1 MNCFDEIEKVIEYIE
16 GNLNCVDIRN
26 ISKLTGVPGGLY
38 QRIFSYVCGVSISEY
53 VRRRKL
59 SEAARDILQKEES
72 IIDIAIRYGY
82 DNHSAFSR
90 AFKEQFGV
98 PPTSL
103 TGDIYHSKFYQ
114 RFSFQNEDTYYV
126 MKGRRI
132 MADIVKIEYVDM
144 AETLLIGIAKSNTG
158 LANHE
163 LWQKYFEEGHSERL
177 GELEQYQSEDMK
189 EDYIGL
195 GYASE
200 FADERSLGN
209 EYVIGRYFKAGTKV
223 PENMIGKVI
232 PGGIVAKAQIR
243 GKNLED
249 IINSAYILINDM
261 AGKNGYRLDYDN
273 FYWTEVYTNER
284 YCKPAENG
292 ENEIILDWYM
302 PCKKIRDKLN

>member
-1 MNCFDEIEKVIEYIE
+1 MNCFDEIEMVIDYIE
-16 GNLNCVDIRN
+16 NNLHCIEIGN

-38 QRIFSYVCGVSISEY
+38 QRIFSYVCGISISEY

-59 SEAARDILQKEES
+59 SEAAREVLEKEDS
-72 IIDIAIRYGY
+72 IINIAMKYGY

-103 TGDIYHSKFYQ
+103 ARDIYHSKVYQ
-114 RFSFQNEDTYYV
+114 RYSFQNEDTYYV

-132 MADIVKIEYVDM
+132 MADIVRIEYVEM
-144 AETLLIGIAKSNTG
+144 EETLLIGISKLNTS

-177 GELEQYQSEDMK
+177 GEMEQYESGEMK
-189 EDYIGL
+189 EEYIGL
-195 GYASE
+195 GYAAE
-200 FADERSLGN
+200 FVDEKSLGN
-209 EYVIGRYFKAGTKV
+209 EYIIGRYFKPGTEI
-223 PENMIGKVI
+223 PPNMTGRLI
-232 PGGIVAKAQIR
+232 PKGMVVKAQIK

-249 IINSAYILINDM
+249 IINCAYILINGM
-261 AGKNGYRLDYDN
+261 AAKNGYRLDYHN
-273 FYWTEVYTNER
+273 FYWSEVYTNER

-292 ENEIILDWYM
+292 ESEIVLDWYM
-302 PCKKIRDKLN
+302 PCKKVEI

>member
-1 MNCFDEIEKVIEYIE
+1 MNCFDEIEKVIDYIE
-16 GNLNCVDIRN
+16 SNLNCVDIGN

-38 QRIFSYVCGVSISEY
+38 QRFFSYVCGISISEY

-59 SEAARDILQKEES
+59 SEAAREVLQKEGS

-82 DNHSAFSR
+82 ENHPAFSR

-132 MADIVKIEYVDM
+132 MADIVRIEYVEM
-144 AETLLIGIAKSNTG
+144 AETLLIGISKTNTG

-163 LWQKYFEEGHSERL
+163 LWQKYFDEGHSERL
-177 GELEQYQSEDMK
+177 GELEQHQSEDMK

-200 FADERSLGN
+200 FSDEKSLGN
-209 EYVIGRYFKAGTKV
+209 EYVIGRYFKPGTKV
-223 PENMIGKVI
+223 PENMVGKVI
-232 PGGIVAKAQIR
+232 PRGIVAKAQIK

-261 AGKNGYRLDYDN
+261 AIKNGYRLDYQN
-273 FYWTEVYTNER
+273 FYWSEVYTYER

-292 ENEIILDWYM
+292 ESEIILDWYM
-302 PCKKIRDKLN
+302 PCKKELS